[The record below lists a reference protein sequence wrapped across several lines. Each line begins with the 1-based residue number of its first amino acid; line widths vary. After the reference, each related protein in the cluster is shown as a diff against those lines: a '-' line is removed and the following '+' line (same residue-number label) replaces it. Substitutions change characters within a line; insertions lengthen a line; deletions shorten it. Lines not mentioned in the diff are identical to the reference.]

1 MVALLRAVGAGS
13 LHPSPARSYQQTV
26 VNFATS
32 ACTGSGIYTLG
43 HANNK
48 WEIDF
53 FDLNMKK
60 SSTVFVMDK
69 FPAQGWMGGLPV
81 SPDGRY
87 LLFAQTDGVSSDL
100 IRADNWQ

>member
-1 MVALLRAVGAGS
+1 
-13 LHPSPARSYQQTV
+13 
-26 VNFATS
+26 
-32 ACTGSGIYTLG
+32 
-43 HANNK
+43 
-48 WEIDF
+48 
-53 FDLNMKK
+53 MKK

-100 IRADNWQ
+100 MLVDNWQ